1 MAYTYFDTDALMSPS
16 ELEEKGI
23 KPKKNTVYL
32 ENNDGSVRTYKYS
45 VKEEVGGKY
54 DTKYHDIERV
64 SPSSLEKIANKTGLK
79 ITAIKN
85 HIGSMIRHFK
95 QGVKGVERKNRGG
108 AIKKAKGGIVQ
119 VQKFSKG
126 GMVER
131 PRGVGIAKRGF
142 GRVIR

>member
-85 HIGSMIRHFK
+85 HISSTARHFK
-95 QGVKGVERKNRGG
+95 QGLKGVERK
-108 AIKKAKGGIVQ
+108 AEGGIVK
-119 VQKFSKG
+119 KFKG
-126 GMVER
+126 GLMVK
-131 PRGVGIAKRGF
+131 PKAAKRGF
-142 GRVIR
+142 